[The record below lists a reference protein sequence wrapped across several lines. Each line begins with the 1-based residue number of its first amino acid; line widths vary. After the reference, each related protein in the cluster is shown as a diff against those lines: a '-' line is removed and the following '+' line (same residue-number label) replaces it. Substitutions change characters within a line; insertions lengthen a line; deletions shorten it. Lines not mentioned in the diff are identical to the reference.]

1 MRSGAGDGG
10 ADCENASWSLAASR
24 SSSGSDA
31 APLSFLTMHPTRP
44 RGEPSDSEV
53 TSPEARGVTG
63 PTASISRQRWMSE
76 DARGPDGGSSGPAV
90 AVEEASDGAGEG
102 AWKTAARAATGRVA
116 EASAV
121 SSASLSRRRASAGG
135 GGSEAVAAAAAAA
148 QRSNI
153 IRLRLGVGSAG
164 AAGAAAS
171 EKDGRCGGM
180 RTLTLKKRLCLEE
193 EGSLHGAESW
203 GMAAREEA
211 MGRRVGAS

>member
-10 ADCENASWSLAASR
+10 ADCESASSLLAASR

-63 PTASISRQRWMSE
+63 PTASISRQRWMSD

-90 AVEEASDGAGEG
+90 AVDEASDGAGEG
-102 AWKTAARAATGRVA
+102 ARKTAARAATGRVA
-116 EASAV
+116 EASAD

-135 GGSEAVAAAAAAA
+135 GGAEAVAAAAAAA

-164 AAGAAAS
+164 AAAS
-171 EKDGRCGGM
+171 EKDWRCGGM
-180 RTLTLKKRLCLEE
+180 RTLTLKKRLCL

-211 MGRRVGAS
+211 IGRRGGAS